1 VRFQPKTE
9 KEVAE
14 AGLLAKGVYDFEVT
28 EATEKQSK
36 AGNDMVELI
45 VAVYDAEGRSRKI
58 FDWLVDSEGSAYKI
72 RHFAE
77 AAGLLPQYEKG
88 DLPAHAM
95 IGRTGRCQVIIKK
108 DKTGEYP
115 DKNAIADYVSGGAS
129 KPAAAPADTTPA
141 LVDDEIPF

>member
-1 VRFQPKTE
+1 MRFQPKTE

-14 AGLLAKGVYDFEVT
+14 AGLLAKGTYDFEVT
-28 EATEKQSK
+28 EASEKQSK

-58 FDWLVDSEGSAYKI
+58 FDWLVDSDGSAYKI

-77 AAGLLPQYEKG
+77 STDMLAQYEKG
-88 DLPAHAM
+88 ELRSMDM
-95 IGRTGRCQVIIKK
+95 VGKTGKCAVIIKK

-115 DKNAIADYVSGGAS
+115 DKNAIADYIKGNGSLAAQP
-129 KPAAAPADTTPA
+129 PAPKTPE
-141 LVDDEIPF
+141 LVDDDIPF